1 MGAVDA
7 HVSSNM
13 FLCSPF
19 HMETVR
25 QWKNKG
31 IKHFCDEMFS
41 IAFYGYECKVS
52 YYLIFVNV
60 EYYCRIEQT
69 FRR

>member
-13 FLCSPF
+13 FLCSSF
-19 HMETVR
+19 YMETVR

-31 IKHFCDEMFS
+31 IKHFCNEIFS
-41 IAFYGYECKVS
+41 I
-52 YYLIFVNV
+52 LIAVFMVMNV
-60 EYYCRIEQT
+60 QLPIIS
-69 FRR
+69 FFSM